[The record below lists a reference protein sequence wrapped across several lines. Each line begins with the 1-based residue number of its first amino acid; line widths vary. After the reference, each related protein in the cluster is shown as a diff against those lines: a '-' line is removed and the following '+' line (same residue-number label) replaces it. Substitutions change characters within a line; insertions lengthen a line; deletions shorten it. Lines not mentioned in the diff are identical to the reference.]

1 MGGGGEKKGE
11 LALRSKMKKKKKK
24 NQFDKSGGFFLGS
37 FKLSIV
43 VADRDLE
50 I

>member
-1 MGGGGEKKGE
+1 MRGGGEKGGTRFKVQN
-11 LALRSKMKKKKKK
+11 AKK
-24 NQFDKSGGFFLGS
+24 NPSLTNPGRFFLGS